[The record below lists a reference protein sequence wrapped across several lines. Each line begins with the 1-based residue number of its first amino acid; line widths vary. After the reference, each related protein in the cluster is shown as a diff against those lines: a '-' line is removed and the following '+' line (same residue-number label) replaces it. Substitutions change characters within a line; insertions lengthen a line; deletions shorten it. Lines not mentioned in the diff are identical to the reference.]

1 MPVITFGGKK
11 KESSKLR
18 LWNLNICIEKVEA
31 KCGLAEMTL
40 VMTSLP
46 LASMFFNVCLHS
58 RLFPLRADWRKSD
71 SSVDGEPQGNW
82 RWNSTSGDVLVSNS
96 PSFSRPAA
104 GAPRRACLQASISR
118 MWNMCVVSWVLISRR
133 NVSQV
138 SSSLYQSKS
147 WSWESVYDS
156 WFQAKLFEDRYS
168 SLISNCF
175 CHVTF
180 PWWTQLWRTAK
191 LFVPHPNKLY
201 SPLSCG
207 ARGWLMEIALLQLHL
222 PSCVARQL
230 LCQVVMIQGHATTA
244 SSQFCTLSRVLL
256 DLYKCILSGAIKF
269 VFVRSSYG
277 NLSLFEIERA
287 SLLFFRK
294 F

>member
-1 MPVITFGGKK
+1 MFVYIRACFRFALIGG
-11 KESSKLR
+11 
-18 LWNLNICIEKVEA
+18 NLTAQSMGSHRGIGGGIQLPETYWFLTL
-31 KCGLAEMTL
+31 LA
-40 VMTSLP
+40 
-46 LASMFFNVCLHS
+46 
-58 RLFPLRADWRKSD
+58 R
-71 SSVDGEPQGNW
+71 
-82 RWNSTSGDVLVSNS
+82 
-96 PSFSRPAA
+96 
-104 GAPRRACLQASISR
+104 APRRACLQASISL

-147 WSWESVYDS
+147 WSWKSVYDS
-156 WFQAKLFEDRYS
+156 WFQSKLFEGRYS

-201 SPLSCG
+201 SPPSCG
-207 ARGWLMEIALLQLHL
+207 ARRWLVEIALLQLHL

-230 LCQVVMIQGHATTA
+230 LCQEVMIQGHPTTA

-269 VFVRSSYG
+269 VFVRSS
-277 NLSLFEIERA
+277 
-287 SLLFFRK
+287 
-294 F
+294 

>member
-1 MPVITFGGKK
+1 MLVITFGGKK
-11 KESSKLR
+11 KESLKLR

-31 KCGLAEMTL
+31 KCGLGEMTL

-138 SSSLYQSKS
+138 SSTLYQSKS

-156 WFQAKLFEDRYS
+156 WFQSKLFEGRYS

-191 LFVPHPNKLY
+191 LFVPHQNKLY
-201 SPLSCG
+201 SPPSCG
-207 ARGWLMEIALLQLHL
+207 ARRWLMEIALLQLHL

-269 VFVRSSYG
+269 VFVRSS
-277 NLSLFEIERA
+277 
-287 SLLFFRK
+287 
-294 F
+294 

>member
-71 SSVDGEPQGNW
+71 NSVDGEPQGNW
-82 RWNSTSGDVLVSNS
+82 RWNSTSGDLLVSNS

-104 GAPRRACLQASISR
+104 RAPRRACLQASISR

-133 NVSQV
+133 NVRQV

-156 WFQAKLFEDRYS
+156 WFQSKLFECPYS
-168 SLISNCF
+168 SLIGDCF
-175 CHVTF
+175 CRVAF
-180 PWWTQLWRTAK
+180 PWWTQL
-191 LFVPHPNKLY
+191 
-201 SPLSCG
+201 
-207 ARGWLMEIALLQLHL
+207 
-222 PSCVARQL
+222 
-230 LCQVVMIQGHATTA
+230 
-244 SSQFCTLSRVLL
+244 
-256 DLYKCILSGAIKF
+256 
-269 VFVRSSYG
+269 
-277 NLSLFEIERA
+277 
-287 SLLFFRK
+287 
-294 F
+294 